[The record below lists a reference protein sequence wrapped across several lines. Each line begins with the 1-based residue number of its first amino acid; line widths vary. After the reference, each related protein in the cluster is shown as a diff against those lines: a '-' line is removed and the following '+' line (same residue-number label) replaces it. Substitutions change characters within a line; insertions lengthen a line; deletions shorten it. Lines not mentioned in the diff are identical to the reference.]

1 MKILR
6 YTYIIALAALTA
18 VMAACSSDSIEPDQ
32 PNQNGSKD
40 LTLRIST
47 EMTTRARTTNWDDTN
62 AQDEEMMNLWV
73 VVVTNTSDGVVQK
86 FFACRP
92 SAGSEREIDE
102 VARITQ
108 GAYTIYSFANISV
121 SNVCSLLGLSAPSTI
136 PTIGSTPTEIT
147 LTGTVK
153 TVDHAAVAEKVTK
166 VNGNGFD
173 PTAANNGFG
182 ETGIPM
188 SNVQTTSA
196 TDSSKDLIVVRM
208 LAKIE
213 IQLYNETGNEVTV
226 KSVTLSDI
234 TNNAMLSDDPDNLKL
249 LPRYTTASSAN
260 TMEAVHGDI
269 QPNLSDTKT
278 TSDYTYE
285 VPTAQ
290 QTIATAT
297 YASGTPAQ
305 TLTFYINESATPTNA
320 ERLFYLTLK
329 MSDTEYRYA
338 LISSQ
343 STDASGSNY
352 KWDYIARNDYRIIP
366 IIIDDYK
373 LELIPYDFPPI
384 GVYPCSVKEIENDL
398 YEMTF
403 HDYGHFHLVPKVT
416 KISTGAIVP
425 FGSTEGD
432 YWTLNTD
439 FAGSWMTAAT
449 KGGAWL
455 DADGITTNGFYR
467 NQTAS
472 ADGDDAG
479 GAPVWYANTS
489 SPQWD
494 PAGGTTYSPFIFGYI
509 ADPGSDWWALD
520 PVPVAVDPDPSA
532 DPQRP
537 DRQIY
542 HEFRVKLFVGGN
554 YRRDLLYRF
563 YMTLSKDQ
571 MLGAPAHHAAPR
583 HKH

>member
-73 VVVTNTSDGVVQK
+73 VVVTNTTGGAVQK

-92 SAGSEREIDE
+92 SAGSEREIDD

-108 GAYTIYSFANISV
+108 GAYTIYSFANISIGD
-121 SNVCSLLGLSAPSTI
+121 VCDLLG
-136 PTIGSTPTEIT
+136 IGITTMTDIGNTPTEFET
-147 LTGTVK
+147 TGNVN
-153 TVDHAAVAEKVTK
+153 HSAVAAKVTT

-173 PTAANNGFG
+173 PTAADNGFG

-188 SNVQTTSA
+188 SNVQTTTA

-208 LAKIE
+208 LAKMKVSV
-213 IQLYNETGNEVTV
+213 QNQTGAAQYI
-226 KSVTLSDI
+226 KYASI
-234 TNNAMLSDDPDNLKL
+234 TSITDNVDNNLKL
-249 LPRYTTASSAN
+249 LPSYTTASSADK
-260 TMEAVHGDI
+260 MDAVHGDI
-269 QPNLSDTKT
+269 QPNLN
-278 TSDYTYE
+278 
-285 VPTAQ
+285 
-290 QTIATAT
+290 
-297 YASGTPAQ
+297 GTPA
-305 TLTFYINESATPTNA
+305 TVELDIPGMATTEALANNATREVTFYVNECAIGSDFN
-320 ERLFYLTLK
+320 LTIGLGDA
-329 MSDTEYRYA
+329 SSTQEYRYA
-338 LISSQ
+338 LINQ
-343 STDASGSNY
+343 KGATTADDD

-366 IIIDDYK
+366 IVLDDYK

-384 GVYPCSVKEIENDL
+384 GVYPVSVSEVDTENHI
-398 YEMTF
+398 YNFTF
-403 HDYGHFHLVPKVT
+403 HDYGHFHLLPKVT
-416 KISTGAIVP
+416 KISDNTTVAYSATAPSGTA
-425 FGSTEGD
+425 
-432 YWTLNTD
+432 WTLNSD
-439 FAGSWMTAAT
+439 FAGSWKTAAT

-455 DADGITTNGFYR
+455 SAEQITSNGFYR
-467 NQTAS
+467 NQTAT
-472 ADGDDAG
+472 ADGDEVG
-479 GAPVWYANTS
+479 GVPVWYANDGTAG
-489 SPQWD
+489 PQWD

-554 YRRDLLYRF
+554 YRRDMLYRF

-571 MLGAPAHHAAPR
+571 MLDARRLHNSFSR
-583 HKH
+583 QHKTKYSYDE